1 VVTRRALLLAGGATL
16 FAAGCGKDDEPESP
30 TASATSAMLRE
41 LASERALASDLR
53 GADGLAGRI
62 GDRAAARATRLAAAI
77 SSLGG
82 RPHDAADPAPG
93 SGDRSL
99 ASRHAREA
107 LEAHVAALPSL
118 TGPLRK
124 MGADLVAESAADA
137 GLLGATAG
145 DAFPGT
151 PA

>member
-1 VVTRRALLLAGGATL
+1 MVSRRALLLGGGATV
-16 FAAGCGKDDEPESP
+16 FAAGCGRDDEPESP
-30 TASATSAMLRE
+30 TASAIRAMLRE
-41 LASERALASDLR
+41 LAAERALANDLR
-53 GADGLAGRI
+53 SARGLAGRI
-62 GDRAAARATRLAAAI
+62 GDRAAARATQLAAAI
-77 SSLGG
+77 AHLGG
-82 RPHDAADPAPG
+82 RPHDAADP
-93 SGDRSL
+93 SGGGPSL

-124 MGADLVAESAADA
+124 MGAGLVAESAADA

-151 PA
+151 PT

>member
-16 FAAGCGKDDEPESP
+16 LAAGCGVDDEPEDP
-30 TASATSAMLRE
+30 TGSAISAMLRE
-41 LASERALASDLR
+41 LAAERALAADLR
-53 GADGLAGRI
+53 SAHGLAGRI

-77 SSLGG
+77 SRAGG
-82 RPHDAADPAPG
+82 RPHDAGDPATGEPA
-93 SGDRSL
+93 L

-118 TGPLRK
+118 TGALRR
-124 MGADLVAESAADA
+124 MGADLVAGSAADA
-137 GLLGATAG
+137 GLLGATSG

>member
-1 VVTRRALLLAGGATL
+1 VVSRRALLLAGGATL
-16 FAAGCGKDDEPESP
+16 LAAGCGTDDEPEDP
-30 TASATSAMLRE
+30 TANAISAMLRE
-41 LASERALASDLR
+41 LAAERALAQDLS

-77 SSLGG
+77 SQAGG
-82 RPHDAADPAPG
+82 RPHDAADPSAG
-93 SGDRSL
+93 VLAL

-118 TGPLRK
+118 TGPLRR
-124 MGADLVAESAADA
+124 MGADLVADSAADA
-137 GLLGATAG
+137 GLLGATNG
-145 DAFPGT
+145 NPFPGT

>member
-16 FAAGCGKDDEPESP
+16 LAAGCGKDEPESWP
-30 TASATSAMLRE
+30 VSPTSAMLRE
-41 LASERALASDLR
+41 LAAERALAADLR

-77 SSLGG
+77 SAAGG
-82 RPHDAADPAPG
+82 RPHEAGEPA
-93 SGDRSL
+93 GDRSR
-99 ASRHAREA
+99 ASRHARRA

-118 TGPLRK
+118 TGSLRR
-124 MGADLVAESAADA
+124 MGADLVVESAADA
-137 GLLGATAG
+137 GLLGATVG

>member
-16 FAAGCGKDDEPESP
+16 LAAGCGKDDEPESP
-30 TASATSAMLRE
+30 AVSATSAMLRE
-41 LASERALASDLR
+41 LAAERALAGDLQ

-77 SSLGG
+77 SSAGG
-82 RPHDAADPAPG
+82 RPHEAGEP
-93 SGDRSL
+93 SGDLSL

-118 TGPLRK
+118 TGSLRK

-137 GLLGATAG
+137 GLLGATSG
-145 DAFPGT
+145 TAFPGT